1 MFDFE
6 KPDCFLINSEGVK
19 GVNIINRIS
28 IFLRLNYIDTGF
40 IDVYQGVSSFIDAEL
55 IISCCH
61 LV

>member
-40 IDVYQGVSSFIDAEL
+40 IDVYQGLSSFIDGEL
-55 IISCCH
+55 II
-61 LV
+61 